1 MMFPFR
7 MPYFGYPYNNYY
19 SYPKSNYFPY
29 NNKYVE
35 NVKFNNAYSSNNN
48 NVSSNP
54 SESIVSSKADIKTEE
69 ENRNN
74 SSDDYLFEIF
84 GLKLYF
90 DDILIICILFFLY
103 EQGVKDQELFI
114 SLILLLLG

>member
-7 MPYFGYPYNNYY
+7 IPYFGYPYNNYY
-19 SYPKSNYFPY
+19 GYPKSNYFSY
-29 NNKYVE
+29 NNKHAE
-35 NVKFNNAYSSNNN
+35 NIKFNNAYSSSNN
-48 NVSSNP
+48 NVSSNT
-54 SESIVSSKADIKTEE
+54 SDSIASSKTDMKSDEK
-69 ENRNN
+69 NR
-74 SSDDYLFEIF
+74 SDFSDDYFFEIF

-103 EQGVKDQELFI
+103 DQGVKDQELFI